1 MNLAN
6 PKPQTKGGKPDKL
19 IRDAL
24 MNAVR
29 QSPQKLKKAAER
41 VLDDA
46 SEGNLDAMKFMADRI
61 DGKAIQPIAHS
72 VNDETQDE
80 SSLDATIREL
90 ANKVGIALSVKEKA
104 RTDDAGELPSVH

>member
-1 MNLAN
+1 MRKTQ
-6 PKPQTKGGKPDKL
+6 PSGGKPDKL
-19 IRDAL
+19 IRDSL
-24 MNAVR
+24 MLAIK

-72 VNDETQDE
+72 VVEETHDE

-90 ANKVGIALSVKEKA
+90 ANKVGIAISAKEKA
-104 RTDDAGELPSVH
+104 RANDEGELPLVH

>member
-1 MNLAN
+1 MRKTQ
-6 PKPQTKGGKPDKL
+6 PSGGKPDKL
-19 IRDAL
+19 IRDSL
-24 MNAVR
+24 MMAIR
-29 QSPQKLKKAAER
+29 QSPQKLKKAAEK

-72 VNDETQDE
+72 VVDEPQDE

-104 RTDDAGELPSVH
+104 RADDAGELPSVH